1 MTINIRL
8 FECNIAYIVLALCP
22 CIDISPSIFPKCKRC
37 LEILEP
43 RGSTSPKPPPGSEKV
58 LAVDSA
64 NYDIGVVVGFS
75 E

>member
-8 FECNIAYIVLALCP
+8 FQCNIGYIVHASCP
-22 CIDISPSIFPKCKRC
+22 CINIYPIIFPKCKRC
-37 LEILEP
+37 LEILEL

-58 LAVDSA
+58 LGVDSA